1 MIDLTSPYPSVQT
14 NSRYSTYPSPL
25 LLVER
30 LEIVGNILHWR
41 KEPLLGNEILASQ
54 SRAAVG
60 RPASRSPQLLWA
72 NTQLQTA
79 AVTWAVAYGRYPTY
93 RLVLRQGP
101 GSACND
107 LRNLVQVQYA
117 KAFSETTYVEYFFHW
132 GMVVAQVVPRVS
144 RTAKQSKALREVHCR
159 IFPDISS
166 ASDWAE
172 RKKQELLNLE
182 SAIPL
187 PKPKPAKPAKPVRC
201 VTLPN
206 FEEDEDSRFFPTLDI
221 ADLQCSD
228 APLPA
233 FSPIKLDMLSYRAC
247 ERFVGMAVN
256 FSRENSGLLP
266 DGKTLGAHLTV
277 TLGAVDGAWK
287 ATTTLVDP
295 LQRSLHHTRSS
306 QEAAL
311 APFSVSAWVRVGR
324 SPGGAPKALRMALL
338 EAYRATPPSTE
349 DRRTALALLTSAR
362 IPVLGQSL
370 SKKKPP
376 KRLVPEGLSPAT
388 PQIPLPL
395 FLADLVKGLDLKQYR
410 PMDSPLGD
418 ATGLLLVIQRTRG
431 GFLFRLH
438 GGEKGLN
445 DTERKAVRL
454 ITQKLYPARVGAA
467 AFRKVGAKTVYRN
480 IVTSLERISKL
491 STVIADK
498 ITERLSQEHGWNA
511 TKERKEK
518 ELHKKIPTLANR
530 QFATKGTKNTFMVM
544 IDGTEMKLTE
554 ALRKYNHVVSY
565 QTARIRITRSGWTA
579 KAAVSTPAHGRK
591 PSRKPGPTVTPPVPG
606 RPQTGS

>member
-1 MIDLTSPYPSVQT
+1 MIDFASPFVSAPT
-14 NSRYSTYPSPL
+14 NSRYSDYPSPL
-25 LLVER
+25 LLAER
-30 LEIVGNILHWR
+30 LEVINNILHWR
-41 KEPLLGNEILASQ
+41 KEPVVIDEAQASQ

-72 NTQLQTA
+72 GTQLQTA
-79 AVTWAVAYGRYPTY
+79 AITWAVAYGRYPTY

-117 KAFSETTYVEYFFHW
+117 KAFSETTYVEYFFHL
-132 GMVVAQVVPRVS
+132 GMVVAQVVPKVS
-144 RTAKQSKALREVHCR
+144 RTAKQSKDLREVHCR
-159 IFPDISS
+159 IFPNITL

-172 RKKQELLNLE
+172 LKKQELLNLE

-187 PKPKPAKPAKPVRC
+187 PKPKPKPAKPVRY
-201 VTLPN
+201 VTLPD
-206 FEEDEDSRFFPTLDI
+206 FEEEDSRFFPTLDI
-221 ADLQCSD
+221 ADLQCSN

-247 ERFVGMAVN
+247 ERFVGVAVN

-311 APFSVSAWVRVGR
+311 APFSVSAHVRVGR

-338 EAYRATPPSTE
+338 EAYRATPPTTE
-349 DRRTALALLTSAR
+349 DRRTAMALLTSAR

-370 SKKKPP
+370 SKKQAP
-376 KRLVPEGLSPAT
+376 KRLVPDGLSPAT

-395 FLADLVKGLDLKQYR
+395 FLADLVKGLDFKQYR
-410 PMDSPLGD
+410 PMESPVGGP
-418 ATGLLLVIQRTRG
+418 TGLLLVVQRTRG

-454 ITQKLYPARVGAA
+454 ITQKLYPARVGPA
-467 AFRKVGAKTVYRN
+467 AFRKVRAKTVYRN
-480 IVTSLERISKL
+480 IVTSLERISGL
-491 STVIADK
+491 STVIADR
-498 ITERLSQEHGWNA
+498 ITDRLSQEHGWNIV
-511 TKERKEK
+511 KERKEK
-518 ELHKKIPTLANR
+518 ELLKEIPTLANR
-530 QFATKGTKNTFMVM
+530 QFVTRGTKNTFMVL

-554 ALRKYNHVVSY
+554 ALKKYNHVVSY

-579 KAAVSTPAHGRK
+579 KAAVSTPAHGKK
-591 PSRKPGPTVTPPVPG
+591 PSRKPGPTPTPPSPG